1 MKPSLTTLPDGTSRS
16 GQQTLDIIIE
26 KVVPTITEQIKES
39 PEISMAILFVIAFLG
54 IGFFIWLAFN
64 KFKSEGCDI

>member
-16 GQQTLDIIIE
+16 GQQTLDIIIQKSE
-26 KVVPTITEQIKES
+26 PIIDVIKDN
-39 PEISMAILFVIAFLG
+39 PEVSMAILFVIAFLG

-64 KFKSEGCDI
+64 KFKSGGTDL